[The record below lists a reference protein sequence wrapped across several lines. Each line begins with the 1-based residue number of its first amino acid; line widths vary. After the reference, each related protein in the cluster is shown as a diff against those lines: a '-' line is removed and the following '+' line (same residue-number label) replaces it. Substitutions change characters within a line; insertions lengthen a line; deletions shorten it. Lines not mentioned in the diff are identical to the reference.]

1 MKKNLILMIALLFST
16 SFVFSQT
23 SITGKITDRNTGEEM
38 ISANIVISKN
48 GNFILGETTDIN
60 GNYSVRVD
68 PGTYDLEFSYTG
80 YTPQKI
86 TQVVANAGQATKVN
100 VQLSI
105 GTAMMDEVVVTGY
118 KVPLIKQDET
128 STGGVVTSEQIRNLP
143 TRNINAIAAAT
154 AGASTSD
161 EGGSIKIKGSRS
173 NATDHYVDDTRV
185 NKKAKTASKK
195 KPKKEIPKPINNSN
209 EEYNHFVENEFLTS
223 SDKPLST
230 FSIDVDNASYSNVRR
245 YLNNYQMPPKDAVRI
260 EEFINYFDYDYPQP
274 NSVDPF
280 SINTEISDCPWNN
293 ENKLVHIGL
302 QGYELP
308 KAQMPPSNLVFL
320 LDVSGSMRAQNK
332 LPLLRKAF
340 KLLVEQ
346 LRQEDKVSIVVY
358 AGASG
363 LVLPPTSGSDKH
375 KIISA
380 LDRLKS
386 GGGTAGAAG
395 INLAYQTAESTFIK
409 NGNNRIIL
417 ATDGDFNVGTSG
429 NAALVKLIEE
439 KRKSGISLS
448 ILGFG
453 MGNYKDGKMEQIADN
468 GNGNYAYIDNFQEAK
483 KVFVQEMGGTL
494 HTIAK
499 DVKLQIEF
507 NKNYVKEYRLIGYV
521 NRKLKD
527 EDFAN
532 DKKDAGDLG
541 AGHTVTALYEIVPT
555 SSESANKKSKNLF
568 NRVFKKSNPSNED
581 WMTIKLRYKKPN
593 GTKSKLLKVNA
604 TNKNIAFS
612 SASDNF
618 KFSAAVASFGMLLR
632 DSKFKGDA
640 DFDKVLKIAQIS
652 LGKDEFGYRNE
663 FLELVKK
670 AKETNARLTAKK

>member
-1 MKKNLILMIALLFST
+1 MKINLILIIALLFST

-23 SITGKITDRNTGEEM
+23 SITGKVTDKETGENM
-38 ISANIVISKN
+38 IAANIVVSKN
-48 GNFILGETTDIN
+48 GVFIQGETTDID
-60 GNYSVRVD
+60 GNYSIRVD
-68 PGTYDLEFSYTG
+68 SGIYDLEISYTG
-80 YTPQKI
+80 YPPQKI
-86 TQVVANAGQATKVN
+86 AGVVAKHGQATIVD
-100 VQLSI
+100 VQLSA
-105 GTAMMDEVVVTGY
+105 GTVTLNEVVVTGY
-118 KVPLIKQDET
+118 NVPLIKQDET
-128 STGGVVTSEQIRNLP
+128 TTGKTITSEQIRNLP
-143 TRNINAIAAAT
+143 TRNINSVAGKIAGT
-154 AGASTSD
+154 STTQSQD
-161 EGGSIKIKGSRS
+161 AKVKGSRS
-173 NATDHYVDDTRV
+173 NAKDHYVDGVRIA
-185 NKKAKTASKK
+185 KKAKKQSKK
-195 KPKKEIPKPINNSN
+195 KAKKEHPKPINNSN
-209 EEYNHFVENEFLTS
+209 EEYNHFVENEFLTA

-230 FSIDVDNASYSNVRR
+230 FSIDVDNASYSNARR
-245 YLNNYQMPPKDAVRI
+245 YLNNYQMPPKNAVRI

-308 KAQMPPSNLVFL
+308 KEQMPPSNLVFL
-320 LDVSGSMRAQNK
+320 LDVSGSMSAQNK

-340 KLLVEQ
+340 KLLVQQ

-380 LDRLKS
+380 LDNLRS

-395 INLAYQTAESTFIK
+395 IKLAYQTAESTFIK

-417 ATDGDFNVGTSG
+417 ATDGDFNVGVSG
-429 NAALVKLIEE
+429 NEALVKLIEE
-439 KRKSGISLS
+439 KRKSGVSLS

-468 GNGNYAYIDNFQEAK
+468 GNGNYAYIDNFEEAK

-499 DVKLQIEF
+499 DVKLQIKF
-507 NKNYVKEYRLIGYV
+507 NQNYVKEYRLIGYV

-527 EDFAN
+527 KDFAN
-532 DKKDAGDLG
+532 DKIDAGDLG
-541 AGHTVTALYEIVPT
+541 AGHTVTALYEIIPAG
-555 SSESANKKSKNLF
+555 SASTKKSKNLF
-568 NRVFKKSNPSNED
+568 NRVFKKSNLSNED
-581 WMTIKLRYKKPN
+581 WMTVKLRYKKPD
-593 GTKSKLLKVNA
+593 GKKSKLLKVKA
-604 TNKNIAFS
+604 TNKNVALS
-612 SASDNF
+612 STSDNF
-618 KFSAAVASFGMLLR
+618 RFSAAVASFGMLLR

-640 DFDKVLKIAQIS
+640 DYDKVLKMAQTS

>member
-1 MKKNLILMIALLFST
+1 MKKNLILIIALLFSST
-16 SFVFSQT
+16 FVISQT
-23 SITGKITDRNTGEEM
+23 SISGKVTIAETGEEIIGANVI
-38 ISANIVISKN
+38 ISQN
-48 GNFILGETTDIN
+48 GKFVQGETTDID
-60 GNYSVRVD
+60 GNYSIRVD
-68 PGTYDLEFSYTG
+68 PGTYDLAFSYTG
-80 YTPQKI
+80 FANQKI
-86 TQVVANAGQATKVN
+86 TNVIANAGKVTQVN
-100 VQLSI
+100 VRLTSGVQL
-105 GTAMMDEVVVTGY
+105 DEVIVTGY
-118 KVPLIKQDET
+118 KAPLIKQDET
-128 STGGVVTSEQIRNLP
+128 STGSTVTSEQIRNLP
-143 TRNINAIAAAT
+143 TRNINAIAGKI
-154 AGASTSD
+154 AGVSTTQNPNVN
-161 EGGSIKIKGSRS
+161 IKGSRS
-173 NATDHYVDDTRV
+173 NATVTHVDGIRV
-185 NKKAKTASKK
+185 NKDSKKRSKK
-195 KPKKEIPKPINNSN
+195 KTKKDPPKPIDNSN

-230 FSIDVDNASYSNVRR
+230 FSIDVDNASYSNARR
-245 YLNNYQMPPKDAVRI
+245 YLNNYQMPPKNAVRI
-260 EEFINYFDYDYPQP
+260 EEFINYFNYDYPQP

-308 KAQMPPSNLVFL
+308 KEQMPPSNLVFL
-320 LDVSGSMRAQNK
+320 LDVSGSMSAQNK
-332 LPLLRKAF
+332 LPLLKKAF
-340 KLLVEQ
+340 KLLVQQ

-380 LDRLKS
+380 LDKLRS
-386 GGGTAGAAG
+386 GGSTAGAAG
-395 INLAYQTAESTFIK
+395 INLAYKTAESIFIK

-439 KRKSGISLS
+439 KRKSGVSLS

-555 SSESANKKSKNLF
+555 KNAAKKNFLT
-568 NRVFKKSNPSNED
+568 RVFKKSNQADEN
-581 WMTIKLRYKKPN
+581 WMTVKLRYKKPD
-593 GTKSKLLKVNA
+593 GKKSKLLKIKA
-604 TNKNIAFS
+604 MNKNVALA

-618 KFSAAVASFGMLLR
+618 RFSAAVASFGMLLR

-640 DFDKVLKIAQIS
+640 DYDKVLKMAQIS

>member
-1 MKKNLILMIALLFST
+1 MKKNLILLLVLFLST
-16 SFVFSQT
+16 SFAFSQT
-23 SITGKITDRNTGEEM
+23 SISGKVTVAETGEE
-38 ISANIVISKN
+38 IIAANIIVSQN
-48 GNFILGETTDIN
+48 GNFVQGETTDID
-60 GNYSVRVD
+60 GNYSIRVA
-68 PGTYDLEFSYTG
+68 PGTYDLAFSYTG
-80 YTPQKI
+80 FASQKI
-86 TQVVANAGQATKVN
+86 TNVIANPGKNTHVN
-100 VQLSI
+100 VRLTTGVQL
-105 GTAMMDEVVVTGY
+105 DEVVVTGY
-118 KVPLIKQDET
+118 KAPLIKQDHT
-128 STGGVVTSEQIRNLP
+128 SVASTYTSEQIRNLP

-154 AGASTSD
+154 AGASSSN
-161 EGGSIKIKGSRS
+161 EGDAINIKGSRS
-173 NATDHYVDDTRV
+173 NAKDYYIDGIRV
-185 NKKAKTASKK
+185 GKKSKSQSKK
-195 KPKKEIPKPINNSN
+195 RPKKEQPKPINNSN

-280 SINTEISDCPWNN
+280 SINTEISDCPWNS

-308 KAQMPPSNLVFL
+308 KEQMPPSNLVFL
-320 LDVSGSMRAQNK
+320 LDVSGSMSAQNK

-340 KLLVEQ
+340 KLLVQQ

-380 LDRLKS
+380 LDNLRSS
-386 GGGTAGAAG
+386 GSTAGAAG
-395 INLAYQTAESTFIK
+395 IQLAYKTAESTFIK

-439 KRKSGISLS
+439 KRKSGVSLS

-468 GNGNYAYIDNFQEAK
+468 GNGNYAYIDNFEEAQ

-507 NKNYVKEYRLIGYV
+507 NQNYVKEYRLIGYV

-555 SSESANKKSKNLF
+555 RASAKKNFLT
-568 NRVFKKSNPSNED
+568 RVFRKSNQSEEN
-581 WMTIKLRYKKPN
+581 WMTVKLRYKKPD
-593 GTKSKLLKVNA
+593 GKKSKLLEVKA
-604 TNKNIAFS
+604 TNKNVALS
-612 SASDNF
+612 AASDNF
-618 KFSAAVASFGMLLR
+618 RFSAAVASFGMLLR

-640 DFDKVLKIAQIS
+640 DYDKVLKMAQVS

-670 AKETNARLTAKK
+670 AKETNTRLTAKK

>member
-1 MKKNLILMIALLFST
+1 MKINLILIIALLFST
-16 SFVFSQT
+16 SLVFSQT
-23 SITGKITDRNTGEEM
+23 TIVGKITDGNTGED
-38 ISANIVISKN
+38 IFAANIIISQNNAFVIGETSDLE
-48 GNFILGETTDIN
+48 GNFCIQ
-60 GNYSVRVD
+60 VD
-68 PGTYDLEFSYTG
+68 PGKYDMEVSVIG
-80 YTPQKI
+80 YSAQKI
-86 TQVVANAGQATKVN
+86 TGIVANAGQATKVN
-100 VQLSI
+100 VHLSTGVQL
-105 GTAMMDEVVVTGY
+105 DEVVVTGY
-118 KVPLIKQDET
+118 KIPLIKQDET
-128 STGGVVTSEQIRNLP
+128 STGTTVTSEQIKNLQ
-143 TRNINAIAAAT
+143 TRNINVITGKIA
-154 AGASTSD
+154 GVSTTS
-161 EGGSIKIKGSRS
+161 SQNTKIKGSRS
-173 NATDHYVDDTRV
+173 NANDYYIDGIRV
-185 NKKAKTASKK
+185 GEKRKKGSKNKH
-195 KPKKEIPKPINNSN
+195 KKEHPKPIDNSN
-209 EEYNHFVENEFLTS
+209 EEYNHFVENEFLPS
-223 SDKPLST
+223 SEKPLST

-274 NSVDPF
+274 KSVDPF
-280 SINTEISDCPWNN
+280 SINTEISDCPWNR

-308 KAQMPPSNLVFL
+308 KGQMPPSNLVFL

-332 LPLLRKAF
+332 LPLLKKAF
-340 KLLVEQ
+340 KLLVQQ

-380 LDRLKS
+380 LDKLKS
-386 GGGTAGAAG
+386 GGSTAGAAG
-395 INLAYQTAESTFIK
+395 IKLAYKTAESTFIK

-417 ATDGDFNVGTSG
+417 ATDGDFNVGVSG
-429 NAALVKLIEE
+429 NAELVKLIEE
-439 KRKSGISLS
+439 KRKSGVALS

-507 NKNYVKEYRLIGYV
+507 NSNYVKEYRLIGYV

-541 AGHTVTALYEIVPT
+541 AGHTVTALYEIVPAG
-555 SSESANKKSKNLF
+555 SESANKNFF
-568 NRVFKKSNPSNED
+568 NRVFKKSNQSNED
-581 WMTIKLRYKKPN
+581 WMTVKLRYKKPN
-593 GTKSKLLKVNA
+593 GKKSKLLKVKA
-604 TNKNIAFS
+604 TNNNIELS

-618 KFSAAVASFGMLLR
+618 RFSAAVASFGMLLR

-640 DFDKVLKIAQIS
+640 DYDKILKMAQTS

>member
-1 MKKNLILMIALLFST
+1 MKKNLILIIVLLFSST
-16 SFVFSQT
+16 FVISQT
-23 SITGKITDRNTGEEM
+23 SITGKVTVAETAEE
-38 ISANIVISKN
+38 IIGANIIVSQN
-48 GNFILGETTDIN
+48 GNFIQGETTDVD
-60 GNYSVRVD
+60 GNYNIRVT
-68 PGTYDLEFSYTG
+68 PGVYDLAISYTG
-80 YTPQKI
+80 FANQKI
-86 TQVVANAGQATKVN
+86 TNVIASPGKTTEVN
-100 VQLSI
+100 VRLTSGIQL
-105 GTAMMDEVVVTGY
+105 DEVVVTGY

-128 STGGVVTSEQIRNLP
+128 SSGQTVTSEQIRNLP

-173 NATDHYVDDTRV
+173 NATDHYVDGVRV
-185 NKKAKTASKK
+185 PKKAKASSTK
-195 KPKKEIPKPINNSN
+195 KPKKEQPKPINNSN

-245 YLNNYQMPPKDAVRI
+245 YLNNYQLPPKDAVRI

-308 KAQMPPSNLVFL
+308 KEQMPPSNLVFL

-468 GNGNYAYIDNFQEAK
+468 GNGNYAYIDNFEEAK

-507 NKNYVKEYRLIGYV
+507 NQNYVKEYRLIGYV

-555 SSESANKKSKNLF
+555 GNAAKKNFLQ
-568 NRVFKKSNPSNED
+568 RVFKKQNQSEEN
-581 WMTIKLRYKKPN
+581 WMTVKLRYKKPD
-593 GTKSKLLKVNA
+593 GKKSKLLEVKA
-604 TNKNIAFS
+604 TNKNVALS

-618 KFSAAVASFGMLLR
+618 RFSAAVASFGMLLR
-632 DSKFKGDA
+632 DSKFKGDT
-640 DFDKVLKIAQIS
+640 DYDKVLKMAQTS

-670 AKETNARLTAKK
+670 AKETNDRLTAKK

>member
-1 MKKNLILMIALLFST
+1 MKINLILIITFLFSA
-16 SFVFSQT
+16 SLVFSQT
-23 SITGKITDRNTGEEM
+23 TIVGKVIDGNSGED
-38 ISANIVISKN
+38 IFAANIVISQNKTFVIGEISDLE
-48 GNFILGETTDIN
+48 GNFCIQVNPGKYDMEVSVI
-60 GNYSVRVD
+60 GYS
-68 PGTYDLEFSYTG
+68 T
-80 YTPQKI
+80 QKI
-86 TQVVANAGQATKVN
+86 TGIIAKAGQATKMNVHLSTG
-100 VQLSI
+100 VQL
-105 GTAMMDEVVVTGY
+105 DEVVVTGY
-118 KVPLIKQDET
+118 KVPLIKQDHT
-128 STGGVVTSEQIRNLP
+128 SVASTYTSEQIRNLP

-154 AGASTSD
+154 AGVSSSD
-161 EGGSIKIKGSRS
+161 EGTSVNIKGSRS
-173 NATDHYVDDTRV
+173 NTKDYYVDGV
-185 NKKAKTASKK
+185 KVCKKSKNQSKTKSKK
-195 KPKKEIPKPINNSN
+195 EHPKPIDNSN
-209 EEYNHFVENEFLTS
+209 EEYNHFVENEFLAS

-230 FSIDVDNASYSNVRR
+230 FSIDVDNASYSNARR

-274 NSVDPF
+274 KSVDPF
-280 SINTEISDCPWNN
+280 SINTEISDCPWNSG
-293 ENKLVHIGL
+293 NKLVHIGL

-308 KAQMPPSNLVFL
+308 KGQMPPSNLVFL
-320 LDVSGSMRAQNK
+320 LDVSGSMGSQNK
-332 LPLLRKAF
+332 LPLLKKAF
-340 KLLVEQ
+340 KLLVQQ

-375 KIISA
+375 KIIAA
-380 LDRLKS
+380 LDKLRS
-386 GGGTAGAAG
+386 GGSTAGAAG
-395 INLAYQTAESTFIK
+395 IQLAYQTAESTFIK

-417 ATDGDFNVGTSG
+417 ATDGDFNVGTSS

-439 KRKSGISLS
+439 KRKSGVSLS

-453 MGNYKDGKMEQIADN
+453 MENYKDGKMEQIADN
-468 GNGNYAYIDNFQEAK
+468 GNGNYAYIDNYEEAK

-507 NKNYVKEYRLIGYV
+507 NSNYVKEYRLIGYV

-541 AGHTVTALYEIVPT
+541 AGHTVTALYEIVPAG
-555 SSESANKKSKNLF
+555 SKSVNKNFF
-568 NRVFKKSNPSNED
+568 NQVFKKSNQSNED
-581 WMTIKLRYKKPN
+581 WMTIKLRYKKPD
-593 GTKSKLLKVNA
+593 GKKSKLLNVKA
-604 TNKNIAFS
+604 TNKNISLA

-618 KFSAAVASFGMLLR
+618 RFSAAVASFGMLLR

-640 DFDKVLKIAQIS
+640 DFDKVLKMAQTS

>member
-1 MKKNLILMIALLFST
+1 MKKNLILLLVLFLST
-16 SFVFSQT
+16 SFAFAQT
-23 SITGKITDRNTGEEM
+23 SITGKITVAETGEE
-38 ISANIVISKN
+38 IIGANIIVSQN
-48 GNFILGETTDIN
+48 GNFIQGETTDVD
-60 GNYSVRVD
+60 GNYNIRVA
-68 PGTYDLEFSYTG
+68 PGVYDLAISYTG
-80 YTPQKI
+80 FANKKI
-86 TQVVANAGQATKVN
+86 TNVIATEGKTTQVN
-100 VQLSI
+100 VRLTSGIQL
-105 GTAMMDEVVVTGY
+105 DEVVVTGY

-128 STGGVVTSEQIRNLP
+128 SSGQTVTSVQIRNLP
-143 TRNINAIAAAT
+143 TRNINSV
-154 AGASTSD
+154 AGKVAGLNTTPSKD
-161 EGGSIKIKGSRS
+161 VKIKGSRS
-173 NATDHYVDDTRV
+173 NATDTYVDGVRIG
-185 NKKAKTASKK
+185 KKTKKSSKK
-195 KPKKEIPKPINNSN
+195 KTKKDPPKPIDNSN

-320 LDVSGSMRAQNK
+320 LDVSGSMSAQNK
-332 LPLLRKAF
+332 LPLLKKAF
-340 KLLVEQ
+340 KLLVQQ

-363 LVLPPTSGSDKH
+363 LVLSPTSGSDKH

-380 LDRLKS
+380 LDKLKS
-386 GGGTAGAAG
+386 GGSTAGAAG

-439 KRKSGISLS
+439 KRKSGVSLS

-453 MGNYKDGKMEQIADN
+453 MGNYKDGKMEQIANN

-541 AGHTVTALYEIVPT
+541 AGHTVTALYEIIPT
-555 SSESANKKSKNLF
+555 RNAAKKNFL
-568 NRVFKKSNPSNED
+568 NRVFKKSNQAEEN
-581 WMTIKLRYKKPN
+581 WMTVKLRYKKPD
-593 GTKSKLLKVNA
+593 GKKSKLLKVKA
-604 TNKNIAFS
+604 TNKNVALS
-612 SASDNF
+612 SASNNF
-618 KFSAAVASFGMLLR
+618 RFSAAVASFGMLLR

-640 DFDKVLKIAQIS
+640 DYDKVLKMAQVS

>member
-1 MKKNLILMIALLFST
+1 MKKNLILLLVLFLST
-16 SFVFSQT
+16 SFAFSQT
-23 SITGKITDRNTGEEM
+23 SISGKVTVAETGEE
-38 ISANIVISKN
+38 IIAANIIVSQN
-48 GNFILGETTDIN
+48 GNFVQGETTDID
-60 GNYSVRVD
+60 GNYSIRVA
-68 PGTYDLEFSYTG
+68 PGTYDLAFSYTG
-80 YTPQKI
+80 FASQKI
-86 TQVVANAGQATKVN
+86 TNIIANPGKNTHVN
-100 VQLSI
+100 VRLTSGVQL
-105 GTAMMDEVVVTGY
+105 DEVVVTGY
-118 KVPLIKQDET
+118 KAPLIKQDAT
-128 STGGVVTSEQIRNLP
+128 STGGTVTSEQIRNLP
-143 TRNINAIAAAT
+143 TRNMNLVAAAT

-161 EGGSIKIKGSRS
+161 EGASVRIKGSRS
-173 NATDHYVDDTRV
+173 NAKDYYIDGIRV
-185 NKKAKTASKK
+185 GKKSKSQSKK
-195 KPKKEIPKPINNSN
+195 KPKKEQPKPINNSN

-223 SDKPLST
+223 SNKPLST
-230 FSIDVDNASYSNVRR
+230 FSIDVDNASYSNARR

-280 SINTEISDCPWNN
+280 SINTEISDCPWNS

-308 KAQMPPSNLVFL
+308 KEQMPPSNLVFL
-320 LDVSGSMRAQNK
+320 LDVSGSMSAQNK

-340 KLLVEQ
+340 KLLVQQ

-380 LDRLKS
+380 LDNLRSS
-386 GGGTAGAAG
+386 GSTAGAAG
-395 INLAYQTAESTFIK
+395 IQLAYKTAESTFIK

-439 KRKSGISLS
+439 KRKSGVSLS

-468 GNGNYAYIDNFQEAK
+468 GNGNYAYIDNFEEAK

-507 NKNYVKEYRLIGYV
+507 NQNYIKEYRLIGYV

-555 SSESANKKSKNLF
+555 RASAKKNFLT
-568 NRVFKKSNPSNED
+568 RVFRKSNQSEEN
-581 WMTIKLRYKKPN
+581 WMTVKLRYKKPD
-593 GTKSKLLKVNA
+593 GKKSKLLEVKA
-604 TNKNIAFS
+604 TNKNVALS
-612 SASDNF
+612 AASDNF
-618 KFSAAVASFGMLLR
+618 RFSAAVASFGMLLR

-640 DFDKVLKIAQIS
+640 DYDKVLKMAQVS

-670 AKETNARLTAKK
+670 AKETNTRLTAKK

>member
-1 MKKNLILMIALLFST
+1 MKKNLILLLGLFLVV
-16 SFVFSQT
+16 SFNVSQT
-23 SITGKITDRNTGEEM
+23 SIVGNISDKDTGENF
-38 ISANIVISKN
+38 IGANIVLYQNNAFIAGTTSDID
-48 GNFILGETTDIN
+48 GNFMIKVE
-60 GNYSVRVD
+60 
-68 PGTYDLEFSYTG
+68 PGTYDMEVSYTG
-80 YTPQKI
+80 YAPQKI
-86 TQVVANAGQATKVN
+86 SGVIAQAGQATKVN
-100 VQLSI
+100 VQLST
-105 GTAMMDEVVVTGY
+105 GVQLDEVVVTGY
-118 KVPLIKQDET
+118 NAPLIKQDHTT
-128 STGGVVTSEQIRNLP
+128 SGSTITSEQIRNLP
-143 TRNINAIAAAT
+143 TRNINSTTAKP
-154 AGASTSD
+154 AGASTSNQ
-161 EGGSIKIKGSRS
+161 GKNAKIKGSRS
-173 NATDHYVDDTRV
+173 NATKQYVDGIRV
-185 NKKAKTASKK
+185 GKKRKKGLKSKSKK
-195 KPKKEIPKPINNSN
+195 DHPKPIDNSN
-209 EEYNHFVENEFLTS
+209 EQYNHFVENEFLSS

-230 FSIDVDNASYSNVRR
+230 FSIDVDNASYSNTRR

-280 SINTEISDCPWNN
+280 SINTEISDCPWNS

-308 KAQMPPSNLVFL
+308 KGQMPPSNLVFL
-320 LDVSGSMRAQNK
+320 LDVSGSMGSANK
-332 LPLLRKAF
+332 LPLLKKAF
-340 KLLVEQ
+340 KLLVQQ

-380 LDRLKS
+380 LDKLRS
-386 GGGTAGAAG
+386 GGSTAGAAG
-395 INLAYQTAESTFIK
+395 IKLAYQTAESTFIK

-417 ATDGDFNVGTSG
+417 ATDGDFNVGVSDQ
-429 NAALVKLIEE
+429 ASLVKLIEE
-439 KRKSGISLS
+439 KRKSGVALS

-453 MGNYKDGKMEQIADN
+453 MGNYKDGRMEQIADN
-468 GNGNYAYIDNFQEAK
+468 GNGNYAYIDNYQEAK

-507 NKNYVKEYRLIGYV
+507 NSNYVKEYRLIGYV

-555 SSESANKKSKNLF
+555 GNVVKKNFMS
-568 NRVFKKSNPSNED
+568 RVFKKSKQSNED
-581 WMTIKLRYKKPN
+581 WMTVKLRYKKPN
-593 GTKSKLLKVNA
+593 GKKSKLLKVKA
-604 TNKNIAFS
+604 TNKNMALS

-640 DFDKVLKIAQIS
+640 DYDKVLKMAQIS